1 MSCVL
6 VTGGAGYIGSHVVHA
21 FLDAGH
27 DVVVIDD
34 LSTGVRANLPGNVP
48 LYEGSVADRGLVA
61 RIVEDRRPSGVLHFA
76 GSVVVP
82 ESVVDP
88 AKYYRNNTCASLEL
102 ADVLIAHGVRHIV
115 FSSTAA
121 VYGIPERIPVPE
133 TAPLRP
139 INPYG
144 WSKLFVER
152 LLTDLASAHSAS
164 VGILRYFN
172 VAGADPLGRTGQS
185 TPQATHLIKVACQ
198 VAAGERASMS
208 VFGTDY
214 DTPDGTCIRDYIHV
228 TDLARAHVAVYEHMR
243 RVNESVLFNCG
254 IGRGH
259 SVLEVIRAVE
269 RASGKPLAYKLDAR
283 RAGDPPALI
292 ADPSALLSSLSW
304 RPEYGLDDMV
314 RTALAWE
321 YRRQRARQ
329 APA

>member
-6 VTGGAGYIGSHVVHA
+6 ITGGAGYIGSHAVYA

-34 LSTGVRANLPGNVP
+34 LSTGVRANLPANVP
-48 LYEGSVADRGLVA
+48 FYEGSVADRALVA
-61 RIVEDRRPSGVLHFA
+61 RIVEERRPSGVLHFA

-82 ESVVDP
+82 ESVVNP
-88 AKYYRNNTCASLEL
+88 AKYYRNNTSASLEL
-102 ADVLIAHGVRHIV
+102 ADVLIANGVRHIV

-121 VYGIPERIPVPE
+121 VYGIPERIPVTE
-133 TAPLRP
+133 TAPLQP

-152 LLTDLASAHSAS
+152 LLTDMAAAHSLS

-172 VAGADPLGRTGQS
+172 VAGADPKGRTGQS

-198 VAAGERASMS
+198 VAAGERDGMS

-214 DTPDGTCIRDYIHV
+214 ATPDGTCVRDYIHV
-228 TDLARAHVAVYEHMR
+228 TDLARAHVAVYEHMHSS
-243 RVNESVLFNCG
+243 NESVLFNCG
-254 IGRGH
+254 NGRGY

-269 RASGKPLAYKLDAR
+269 KASGRPLAHKLDAR

-292 ADPSALLSSLSW
+292 ADPSALLSALSW
-304 RPEYGLDDMV
+304 RAEYDLDAMV

-321 YRRQRARQ
+321 RGAHRAQ
-329 APA
+329 PPA